1 MANDWKVLGNWSE
14 LQFDVFI
21 TLSLLLLLLKKEK
34 KNLIVIKL
42 LWAQTFDFSG
52 LGHMD
57 EAEREALA
65 TRKLLKVKT
74 HKSQVM
80 GGGC

>member
-1 MANDWKVLGNWSE
+1 MADDWKVLGKWSE

-21 TLSLLLLLLKKEK
+21 TLSLLLLLKKEK

-42 LWAQTFDFSG
+42 LWAQTLDFSG

-80 GGGC
+80 GGAAK